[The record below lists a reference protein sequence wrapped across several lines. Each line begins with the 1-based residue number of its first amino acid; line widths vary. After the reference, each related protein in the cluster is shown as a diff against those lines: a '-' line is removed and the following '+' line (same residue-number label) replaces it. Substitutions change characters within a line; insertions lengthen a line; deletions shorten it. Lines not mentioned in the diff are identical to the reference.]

1 MEDHYAPVKQE
12 EGFTG
17 RTTTLHFFSPY
28 IGILNALLDKF
39 FFSRLLRGIDS
50 FRPFGLFDCAFPA
63 ERCPEEDGSGARFC
77 ALPPFTVKKIAAP
90 APEMIPSN

>member
-39 FFSRLLRGIDS
+39 FSAG
-50 FRPFGLFDCAFPA
+50 C
-63 ERCPEEDGSGARFC
+63 
-77 ALPPFTVKKIAAP
+77 
-90 APEMIPSN
+90 